1 MKIKKIL
8 IANRGEIAVRII
20 RACRELGITPVAVYS
35 EADRSSI
42 HVRMADEAYLI
53 GPAPAVESYLNQ
65 EKIIQ
70 AAKSGRAEAI
80 HPGYGFLSENA
91 EFIEKVISAGLI
103 FIGPPVK
110 AMRLSGNK
118 LDARRIAEKN
128 GIPTIPGTESTSS
141 IEDAKRSAAKIGYP
155 VVIKA
160 AAGGGGKGM
169 RVVHQGSE
177 MADALRGA
185 RHEAASAFGDDRV
198 YMEKYF
204 VKPRHVEV
212 QILADS
218 HGNVIHLGERECSI
232 QRRHQ
237 KLVEESPAPN
247 LKPDVRQRITET
259 AVKIARAVGYQNA
272 GTVEFLLDERGD
284 FYFLEINARLQVE
297 HPVTEWVTGL
307 DLAKLQIQIASG
319 EKLPHSQEQIRFSGA
334 AMECRIYAED
344 FENNFYPSG
353 GKLTDYTEPAGPG
366 VRVDSGV
373 SAGSQISLYY
383 DPLIAKLIVW
393 GTDRQEAI
401 VRMKRALNEY
411 KISGL
416 ITTAEFHKRLMENEK
431 FQKGELFTQFLAEEF
446 ASEKIPIKT
455 VPKELEN
462 LAISAALV
470 EYVRTKPRMDYLPS
484 NGHQP
489 KSNWKTQSRQMALRM
504 PE

>member
-1 MKIKKIL
+1 M
-8 IANRGEIAVRII
+8 AN
-20 RACRELGITPVAVYS
+20 
-35 EADRSSI
+35 
-42 HVRMADEAYLI
+42 
-53 GPAPAVESYLNQ
+53 
-65 EKIIQ
+65 
-70 AAKSGRAEAI
+70 
-80 HPGYGFLSENA
+80 
-91 EFIEKVISAGLI
+91 
-103 FIGPPVK
+103 
-110 AMRLSGNK
+110 
-118 LDARRIAEKN
+118 
-128 GIPTIPGTESTSS
+128 
-141 IEDAKRSAAKIGYP
+141 
-155 VVIKA
+155 
-160 AAGGGGKGM
+160 
-169 RVVHQGSE
+169 
-177 MADALRGA
+177 ALRGA
-185 RHEAASAFGDDRV
+185 GYEAASAFGDNRV
-198 YMEKYF
+198 YIEKYF
-204 VKPRHVEV
+204 QHPRHIEV
-212 QILADS
+212 QILADA
-218 HGNVIHLGERECSI
+218 HGNAIHLGERECSI

-272 GTVEFLLDERGD
+272 GTVEFLSDERGN

-319 EKLPHSQEQIRFSGA
+319 QKLPHSQEQIRFSGV

-353 GKLTDYTEPAGPG
+353 GRLTEYDEPAGPG

-373 SAGSQISLYY
+373 TAGSQISLYY

-393 GTDRQEAI
+393 GKDRQEAM

-416 ITTAEFHKRLMENEK
+416 VTTVGFHKLLMENEK
-431 FQKGELFTQFLAEEF
+431 FQKGELSTQFLAEEF
-446 ASEKIPIKT
+446 SAGKPRSAARPI
-455 VPKELEN
+455 ELEK
-462 LAISAALV
+462 LAVSAALI
-470 EYVRTKPRMDYLPS
+470 EYARAKPRMDYLPS

>member
-1 MKIKKIL
+1 M
-8 IANRGEIAVRII
+8 RII
-20 RACRELGITPVAVYS
+20 RACRELGISPVAVYS
-35 EADRSSI
+35 EADRSSM

-53 GPAPAVESYLNQ
+53 GQAPATESYLNQ
-65 EKIIQ
+65 EKTIQ
-70 AAKSGRAEAI
+70 AAKSSRAEAI

-91 EFIEKVISAGLI
+91 EFVEKVISAGLI

-110 AMRLSGNK
+110 AMKLSGNK
-118 LDARRIAEKN
+118 LDARRMAEKN
-128 GIPTIPGTESTSS
+128 GIPTIPGTKSTSS
-141 IEDAKRSAAKIGYP
+141 TEDAKQSAARIGYP

-169 RVVHQGSE
+169 RVVQQNSE

-185 RHEAASAFGDDRV
+185 RHEAVSAFGDDRV

-204 VKPRHVEV
+204 QQARHIEV

-218 HGNVIHLGERECSI
+218 HGNMIHLGERECSI

-272 GTVEFLLDERGD
+272 GTVEFLLDEQGNSH
-284 FYFLEINARLQVE
+284 FLEINARLQVE

-307 DLAKLQIQIASG
+307 DLVKLQILIASG
-319 EKLPHSQEQIRFSGA
+319 EKLAYSQEQIEFSGA

-344 FENNFYPSG
+344 YENNFYPSG
-353 GKLTDYTEPAGPG
+353 GRLAEYDEPAGPG

-373 SAGSQISLYY
+373 TAGSRISLYY
-383 DPLIAKLIVW
+383 DPLISKLIVW
-393 GTDRQEAI
+393 GRDRKEAI
-401 VRMKRALNEY
+401 VRMRRALNEY

-416 ITTAEFHKRLMENEK
+416 VTTVGFHKLLMDNDR
-431 FQKGELFTQFLAEEF
+431 FRKGELSTQFLAQEF
-446 ASEKIPIKT
+446 STGKSPSTATSE
-455 VPKELEN
+455 ELEK
-462 LAISAALV
+462 LAISAALI
-470 EYVRTKPRMDYLPS
+470 EYSRTKPRMNYLPS

-489 KSNWKTQSRQMALRM
+489 KSNWKTQSRQMALRI